1 MKIRFVSMAAFALLV
16 LDSSTGSDAKAFV
29 DSSQG
34 IGPTESSFSQRG
46 LMRTTRIFNFIKNW
60 IIDNKSYEDVTMST
74 NFINDVG
81 MDSFDFYELSIA
93 VEIEFDVN
101 VAFTM
106 IFNEFLIVEDLVY
119 AIEAAM

>member
-1 MKIRFVSMAAFALLV
+1 MAAFVLLV

-29 DSSQG
+29 DSSQS
-34 IGPTESSFSQRG
+34 IGPTELSFSQRG
-46 LMRTTRIFNFIKNW
+46 LMRTTRIFNFIKGW
-60 IIDNKSYEDVTMST
+60 IIENKSYEEVTMST

-106 IFNEFLIVEDLVY
+106 IFNDLLIVEDLVY

>member
-1 MKIRFVSMAAFALLV
+1 
-16 LDSSTGSDAKAFV
+16 
-29 DSSQG
+29 
-34 IGPTESSFSQRG
+34 
-46 LMRTTRIFNFIKNW
+46 MRTARIFNFIKDW

-81 MDSFDFYELSIA
+81 MDSLDFFQLSTA

-101 VAFTM
+101 VGFTM
-106 IFNEFLIVEDLVY
+106 IFNELLIVEDLVY

>member
-81 MDSFDFYELSIA
+81 MYKIRSITTQSHGLKSSDFFG
-93 VEIEFDVN
+93 V
-101 VAFTM
+101 
-106 IFNEFLIVEDLVY
+106 
-119 AIEAAM
+119 

>member
-1 MKIRFVSMAAFALLV
+1 MAAFALLV

-29 DSSQG
+29 YSSQG

-81 MDSFDFYELSIA
+81 MDSLDFFQLSTA
-93 VEIEFDVN
+93 VENVFDVN

-106 IFNEFLIVEDLVY
+106 IFNELLIVEDLVY